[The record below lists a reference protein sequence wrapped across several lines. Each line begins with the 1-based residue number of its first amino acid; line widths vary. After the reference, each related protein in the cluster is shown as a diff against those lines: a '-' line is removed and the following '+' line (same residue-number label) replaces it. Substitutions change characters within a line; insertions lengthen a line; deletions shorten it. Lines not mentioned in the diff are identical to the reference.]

1 MTEATNN
8 KLRRSVLFIALAGVA
23 AWSAWLAINEPASD
37 AEADLAEVAEPAAR
51 AQPAAP
57 TTTTIDAA
65 AVARKKPQQAA
76 PRLALARANLFPS
89 RPGSSHRR
97 RLHRPRMCRR
107 LHRRRLRCLSA
118 TWGAGRK
125 PARPRITW
133 CAHAAGKRACRPGA
147 GWRMAAGT
155 GDRQPAEFHLSTA
168 EPDAQPAHRRL
179 SCSTPEL
186 FV

>member
-57 TTTTIDAA
+57 TTTIDAA

-76 PRLALARANLFPS
+76 PRLALARANLFPEQTWFIAPPPPPPPPYVPPPPPQAPALPFS
-89 RPGSSHRR
+89 YMGRWQEAGQTTYYLVRGMLPVSVRAGQVLDGVWRLEPVTGSLLNFTYLPLNQTRS
-97 RLHRPRMCRR
+97 
-107 LHRRRLRCLSA
+107 LR
-118 TWGAGRK
+118 
-125 PARPRITW
+125 
-133 CAHAAGKRACRPGA
+133 
-147 GWRMAAGT
+147 T
-155 GDRQPAEFHLSTA
+155 GD
-168 EPDAQPAHRRL
+168 
-179 SCSTPEL
+179 
-186 FV
+186 